1 MEVYWGVIIT
11 RYISSEKNQSLLPAS
26 LPSKAK
32 LNFLPVWVRGS
43 LFIAGTDSPSCNAR
57 MIFFFQLQM
66 FPSCGKHRY
75 KYSFLCLK
83 RKWLPITVNI
93 PRGFLASTHTGRG
106 DGADGSLRG
115 LPFTAGPWAKCKD
128 IFRLCCQLRNL
139 VIMVNSDV
147 SHTSWSSLLSPGI
160 VAAE

>member
-1 MEVYWGVIIT
+1 MKHQLRTLEFMEVYWGVIIT
-11 RYISSEKNQSLLPAS
+11 RHISSGKKNQSLLPAS

-43 LFIAGTDSPSCNAR
+43 LLIAGMDSPRCNAG

-83 RKWLPITVNI
+83 RKWLPITVYM
-93 PRGFLASTHTGRG
+93 PRGFLASTRTGRW
-106 DGADGSLRG
+106 DRADWSLRG
-115 LPFTAGPWAKCKD
+115 LPFTSGPWASAW
-128 IFRLCCQLRNL
+128 IY
-139 VIMVNSDV
+139 SDYAV
-147 SHTSWSSLLSPGI
+147 S
-160 VAAE
+160 

>member
-1 MEVYWGVIIT
+1 MKHQLRTLEFMEVYWGVIIT

-43 LFIAGTDSPSCNAR
+43 LFIAGTDSPSCNAG

-93 PRGFLASTHTGRG
+93 PSGFLASTHTQVGEMVQI
-106 DGADGSLRG
+106 G
-115 LPFTAGPWAKCKD
+115 LYVVCLLPLALEPKAR
-128 IFRLCCQLRNL
+128 IY
-139 VIMVNSDV
+139 SDYAV
-147 SHTSWSSLLSPGI
+147 S
-160 VAAE
+160 